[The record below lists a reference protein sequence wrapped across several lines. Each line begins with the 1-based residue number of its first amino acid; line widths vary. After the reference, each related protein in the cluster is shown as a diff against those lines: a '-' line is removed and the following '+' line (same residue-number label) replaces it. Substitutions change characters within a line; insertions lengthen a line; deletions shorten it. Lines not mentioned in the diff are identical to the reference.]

1 MNRIVRIL
9 RADMQ
14 NTMQMVLK
22 ALLFAVIFFV
32 YFKMLNAKN
41 IRLSLIVGLGQ
52 SMLIYMLGMMDVSQN
67 IPTYIGMGCTRKSV
81 TAAVWL
87 RWLIL
92 FVAMIVLNV
101 IAFYWFSPDELT
113 VKTVVAQACGF
124 LFVLGLNSIASVIAI
139 YNHAV
144 GIAVGCLVSMTIGIA
159 IVLMGVPDKDGF
171 GVASIVS
178 RVGDGVFG
186 IAVITSLVVMVIGMV
201 VYNIH
206 LFRYNVR

>member
-32 YFKMLNAKN
+32 YFKMMNAKN

-92 FVAMIVLNV
+92 FVVMIVLNV
-101 IAFYWFSPDELT
+101 IVFYWFSPDELT

-124 LFVLGLNSIASVIAI
+124 LFVLGLNSIA
-139 YNHAV
+139 Y
-144 GIAVGCLVSMTIGIA
+144 C
-159 IVLMGVPDKDGF
+159 
-171 GVASIVS
+171 
-178 RVGDGVFG
+178 
-186 IAVITSLVVMVIGMV
+186 
-201 VYNIH
+201 H
-206 LFRYNVR
+206 L

>member
-22 ALLFAVIFFV
+22 ALLFAVFFFV

-101 IAFYWFSPDELT
+101 IVFYWFSPDELT

-139 YNHAV
+139 YNRAV
-144 GIAVGCLVSMTIGIA
+144 GIAVGCLVSMIIGIIQTGSGA
-159 IVLMGVPDKDGF
+159 QHRIIISAWTVVNRRIWCGKYCQPRRRRCIWHCGHH
-171 GVASIVS
+171 
-178 RVGDGVFG
+178 
-186 IAVITSLVVMVIGMV
+186 IACGYGNRNGCL
-201 VYNIH
+201 
-206 LFRYNVR
+206 